1 MKGTESN
8 NLYKSM
14 HALGHNPSKYFQ
26 GGQNEYVLFSE
37 LNKIKYSKKI
47 IFCSETTKHSK
58 SGGSFGFNCILYV
71 IWIVLWIL
79 FRCFVS
85 DQFIGTLSK

>member
-1 MKGTESN
+1 MCVKGTESN

-14 HALGHNPSKYFQ
+14 HAFGHNPSKYFQ

-47 IFCSETTKHSK
+47 IFCSETTKH
-58 SGGSFGFNCILYV
+58 
-71 IWIVLWIL
+71 
-79 FRCFVS
+79 
-85 DQFIGTLSK
+85 